1 MTKQDG
7 DSNLSKQR
15 ELDTGDLQKVQEE
28 QKSQNMLEIS
38 EELENYTALQLLEEN
53 PSLFLSNLVD
63 SLELLGNTGW
73 WISIAPIR
81 AKDGTI
87 LARISIAPP
96 EGFEIEILE
105 DESLEFKRIVL
116 NKKQI

>member
-7 DSNLSKQR
+7 DSNPLTQR
-15 ELDTGDLQKVQEE
+15 ESDIGDSQKVQER
-28 QKSQNMLEIS
+28 QKSQNILETQ
-38 EELENYTALQLLEEN
+38 EELNNYTALQLLEEN
-53 PSLFLSNLVD
+53 PELFLSSLVD

-73 WISIAPIR
+73 WVSIAPVK

-96 EGFEIEILE
+96 EGFEIQILE
-105 DESLEFKRIVL
+105 DEFLEFKRIVL
-116 NKKQI
+116 NKK

>member
-7 DSNLSKQR
+7 DSKAITQR
-15 ELDTGDLQKVQEE
+15 ELDTGDLQKVQG
-28 QKSQNMLEIS
+28 QQRLQNMSEIS
-38 EELENYTALQLLEEN
+38 PELDSYTALQLLEEN
-53 PSLFLSNLVD
+53 PELFLSSLVD

-73 WISIAPIR
+73 WVSIAPVQ

-96 EGFEIEILE
+96 EGFEIQILE
-105 DESLEFKRIVL
+105 DESLEFKRIVV
-116 NKKQI
+116 NKK

>member
-1 MTKQDG
+1 MKKQDG
-7 DSNLSKQR
+7 GSNPSIPK
-15 ELDTGDLQKVQEE
+15 ELDTGDSQKGQEQQKLQ
-28 QKSQNMLEIS
+28 NTLEIQG
-38 EELENYTALQLLEEN
+38 ELDNYTALQLLEEN
-53 PSLFLSNLVD
+53 PELFLSNLID

-73 WISIAPIR
+73 WISIAPVT

-96 EGFEIEILE
+96 EGFEIEIFE

-116 NKKQI
+116 NRK

>member
-7 DSNLSKQR
+7 DSKVSRQK
-15 ELDTGDLQKVQEE
+15 ELDTGDSQRVQEE
-28 QKSQNMLEIS
+28 RKSQNMLETS
-38 EELENYTALQLLEEN
+38 EELNSYTALQLLEEN

-63 SLELLGNTGW
+63 SLELLGNSGW
-73 WISIAPIR
+73 WISIAPVK

-116 NKKQI
+116 NKK

>member
-7 DSNLSKQR
+7 DSNLLRQR
-15 ELDTGDLQKVQEE
+15 ELDIGDSQKGQEE
-28 QKSQNMLEIS
+28 QKLQSMSEIS
-38 EELENYTALQLLEEN
+38 EELKNYTALQLLEEN
-53 PSLFLSNLVD
+53 PSLFLSDLID

-116 NKKQI
+116 NKK

>member
-7 DSNLSKQR
+7 DSNLLKQK
-15 ELDTGDLQKVQEE
+15 ELDTGDLQRVQEE
-28 QKSQNMLEIS
+28 QKSQNMSEIS

-53 PSLFLSNLVD
+53 PSLFLSDLVD

-81 AKDGTI
+81 AKDGTV

-116 NKKQI
+116 NKK

>member
-1 MTKQDG
+1 MMKQDG
-7 DSNLSKQR
+7 DSNLSKQK
-15 ELDTGDLQKVQEE
+15 ELDTGDLQRVQEE
-28 QKSQNMLEIS
+28 QRSQNMSEIS
-38 EELENYTALQLLEEN
+38 EESENYTALQLLEEN
-53 PSLFLSNLVD
+53 PSLFLSSLVD

-116 NKKQI
+116 NKK

>member
-7 DSNLSKQR
+7 DSNLLVQR
-15 ELDTGDLQKVQEE
+15 ELDTGDSQKGQEQ

-38 EELENYTALQLLEEN
+38 EELDSYTALQLLEEN
-53 PSLFLSNLVD
+53 PELFLSSLID
-63 SLELLGNTGW
+63 SLELLGNVGW
-73 WISIAPIR
+73 WISIAPVE
-81 AKDGTI
+81 AKDGTV

-96 EGFEIEILE
+96 EGFEIQILE

-116 NKKQI
+116 NKK

>member
-1 MTKQDG
+1 MKKQDG
-7 DSNLSKQR
+7 DLNLSKQR
-15 ELDTGDLQKVQEE
+15 ELDTGGSQRVQEKE
-28 QKSQNMLEIS
+28 KSQSTLEIL
-38 EELENYTALQLLEEN
+38 EESENYTALQLLEEN
-53 PSLFLSNLVD
+53 PSLFLSNLID

-73 WISIAPIR
+73 WISIAPVR

-96 EGFEIEILE
+96 EEFEIEILE

-116 NKKQI
+116 TS

>member
-1 MTKQDG
+1 MKNQDG
-7 DSNLSKQR
+7 DSNPSTPR
-15 ELDTGDLQKVQEE
+15 ELDIGDSQKALEK
-28 QKSQNMLEIS
+28 QKSQNILETHQ
-38 EELENYTALQLLEEN
+38 ELENYTALQLLEEN
-53 PSLFLSNLVD
+53 PSLFLSNLID

-73 WISIAPIR
+73 WISIAPIE

-96 EGFEIEILE
+96 EGFEIGIFE

-116 NKKQI
+116 NKK

>member
-1 MTKQDG
+1 MMKQDG
-7 DSNLSKQR
+7 DSNLSKQK
-15 ELDTGDLQKVQEE
+15 ELDTGDLQRVQEE
-28 QKSQNMLEIS
+28 QRSQNMSEIS
-38 EELENYTALQLLEEN
+38 EESENYTALQLLEEN
-53 PSLFLSNLVD
+53 PELFLSNLID

-73 WISIAPIR
+73 WISIAPVT

-96 EGFEIEILE
+96 EGFEIEIFE

-116 NKKQI
+116 NRK

>member
-1 MTKQDG
+1 MMKQDG
-7 DSNLSKQR
+7 ESNPLQQK
-15 ELDTGDLQKVQEE
+15 ELDTGDSQKVQGG
-28 QKSQNMLEIS
+28 QKLQNTLETS
-38 EELENYTALQLLEEN
+38 KELDNYTALQLLEEN
-53 PSLFLSNLVD
+53 PELFLSNLVD

-73 WISIAPIR
+73 WISITPIR

-116 NKKQI
+116 NKK